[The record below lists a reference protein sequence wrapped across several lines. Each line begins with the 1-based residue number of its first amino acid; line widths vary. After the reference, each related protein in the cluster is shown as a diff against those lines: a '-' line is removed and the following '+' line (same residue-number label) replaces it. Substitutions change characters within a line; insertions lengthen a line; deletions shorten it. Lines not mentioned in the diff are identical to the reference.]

1 MKRYT
6 SEDMT
11 HGRGGRIRYTFQ
23 AKNRKGEK
31 IIFELSHCTN
41 PGGSYSLPK
50 RWKSAGYIDRVLQSW
65 IGVDIFVYDSAGNC
79 RRAYDP
85 TVDESGRYI
94 NFAWM
99 IEDTSENRVRMIA
112 EIARR
117 AFA

>member
-1 MKRYT
+1 MKQYI
-6 SEDMT
+6 SEDMSG
-11 HGRGGRIRYTFQ
+11 GRGQVIRYTFR

-31 IIFELSHCTN
+31 IIFDLTRYTN
-41 PGGSYSLPK
+41 PGGARSLPE
-50 RWKSAGYIDRVLQSW
+50 RWKSAGYIGRVLQSW
-65 IGVDIFVYDSAGNC
+65 IGVDVFVYGSAGNC

-85 TVDESGRYI
+85 TVDESGRHI

-99 IEDTSENRVRMIA
+99 LEDTPANRARIIA